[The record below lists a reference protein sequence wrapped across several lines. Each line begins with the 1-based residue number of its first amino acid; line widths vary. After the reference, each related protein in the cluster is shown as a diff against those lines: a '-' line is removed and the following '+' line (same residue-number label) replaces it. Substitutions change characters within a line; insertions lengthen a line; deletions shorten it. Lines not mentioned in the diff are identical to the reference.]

1 VVVRD
6 DVASAALFAFVAVIF
21 PAGTETLVTVE
32 AGGGYWYGGCGL
44 DAGGSSFFL
53 NVVVVVVVVVAVG
66 FVGGRA
72 DLLGSTV
79 DLVVAVDAPA
89 AGGGWFGIGGGP

>member
-1 VVVRD
+1 VVLRD
-6 DVASAALFAFVAVIF
+6 DAVAALFAFVAVIF
-21 PAGTETLVTVE
+21 PAGTAVLVTVE

-53 NVVVVVVVVVAVG
+53 DVVVVAVVAVG